1 MVEKGQHITEHDAQD
16 RDTQSIV
23 HRYDRVLLGVVICL
37 MALGIVLVYSA
48 SIVSAEQNFGDARFY
63 LKRQSIY
70 ALISL
75 GVMGVAMNIHYSIW
89 ERVSKFVLVAGIAGL
104 VVVLIPG
111 VATSVK
117 GAVRWIS
124 LGPIRIQ
131 PSEIIKLAWII
142 FLAAFISARG
152 QLIHNFRAGWV
163 QPLMLMGLIALLL
176 MSQPDFGSTLICA
189 GMMVLLLWVGG
200 ARWKHLL
207 AIISG
212 GVGLIIAAVISEPYR
227 MKRIM
232 AFINPSADQLSVS
245 YHIRQ
250 ALISFGSG
258 DWFGLGLGESKQKL
272 FYLPEAHTDFV
283 FSILGEEMGLLGVV
297 FVIGLY
303 AVFVWRGLR
312 LTRLTMNTF
321 GGMLAFGLTAEIG
334 FQAVTNMAV
343 SMALL
348 PTKGLTLPFV
358 SFGGSSLVTLGLAS
372 GILLNISKNQPAPQW
387 FDRQQQGRYAAAKAL
402 LAKEAS

>member
-1 MVEKGQHITEHDAQD
+1 
-16 RDTQSIV
+16 
-23 HRYDRVLLGVVICL
+23 

-89 ERVSKFVLVAGIAGL
+89 ERVSKFVLLAGLAGL

-152 QLIHNFRAGWV
+152 QLIHNFRTGWV
-163 QPLMLMGLIALLL
+163 QPLILMGLIALLL

-207 AIISG
+207 AIMSG
-212 GVGLIIAAVISEPYR
+212 GVGLVIAAVISEPYR

-303 AVFVWRGLR
+303 AIFVWRGLR

-358 SFGGSSLVTLGLAS
+358 SFGGSSLVTLSLAS

>member
-1 MVEKGQHITEHDAQD
+1 MEEPRTTTSHESQQ
-16 RDTQSIV
+16 RDTQSV
-23 HRYDRVLLGVVICL
+23 VYRYDRLLFGVVVCL
-37 MALGIVLVYSA
+37 MSLGIVLVYSA
-48 SIVSAEQNFGDARFY
+48 SIVSADQNFGDAQFY
-63 LKRQSIY
+63 LKRQSVY

-75 GVMGVAMNIHYSIW
+75 AIMGIAMNVHYSIW
-89 ERVSKFVLVAGIAGL
+89 EKISKVVLGVGILGL
-104 VVVLIPG
+104 IVVLIPG
-111 VATSVK
+111 VATSIK

-124 LGPIRIQ
+124 VGPIRVQ
-131 PSEIIKLAWII
+131 PSEVIKLAWII
-142 FLAAFISARG
+142 FLAAFIAKSGQRIKSFRG
-152 QLIHNFRAGWV
+152 GWG
-163 QPLMLMGLIALLL
+163 QPLIFMGLIAGLL

-200 ARWKHLL
+200 ARWGHL
-207 AIISG
+207 IG
-212 GVGLIIAAVISEPYR
+212 MFGCGVGLIVAAVISEPYR

-258 DWFGLGLGESKQKL
+258 DWQGLGLGQSRQKL

-283 FSILGEEMGLLGVV
+283 FSILGEEMGLLGVT

-303 AVFVWRGLR
+303 AIFVWRGLK
-312 LTRLTMNTF
+312 LTRMTMNTF

-358 SFGGSSLVTLGLAS
+358 SFGGSSLVSLGLAS
-372 GILLNISKNQPAPQW
+372 GILLNISKNQPVPHW
-387 FDRQQQGRYAAAKAL
+387 FDKKHNERYAKAQEL
-402 LAKEAS
+402 LVKESA

>member
-1 MVEKGQHITEHDAQD
+1 
-16 RDTQSIV
+16 
-23 HRYDRVLLGVVICL
+23 

-48 SIVSAEQNFGDARFY
+48 SIVSVEQNFGDARFY

-89 ERVSKFVLVAGIAGL
+89 ERVSKFVLLAGLAGL

-152 QLIHNFRAGWV
+152 QLIHNFRTGWV
-163 QPLMLMGLIALLL
+163 QPLILMGLIALLL

-200 ARWKHLL
+200 
-207 AIISG
+207 G
-212 GVGLIIAAVISEPYR
+212 
-227 MKRIM
+227 
-232 AFINPSADQLSVS
+232 
-245 YHIRQ
+245 
-250 ALISFGSG
+250 
-258 DWFGLGLGESKQKL
+258 
-272 FYLPEAHTDFV
+272 
-283 FSILGEEMGLLGVV
+283 
-297 FVIGLY
+297 
-303 AVFVWRGLR
+303 
-312 LTRLTMNTF
+312 
-321 GGMLAFGLTAEIG
+321 
-334 FQAVTNMAV
+334 
-343 SMALL
+343 
-348 PTKGLTLPFV
+348 
-358 SFGGSSLVTLGLAS
+358 
-372 GILLNISKNQPAPQW
+372 
-387 FDRQQQGRYAAAKAL
+387 
-402 LAKEAS
+402 

>member
-1 MVEKGQHITEHDAQD
+1 MDQGRITANHESQD
-16 RDTQSIV
+16 RDTQSV
-23 HRYDRVLLGVVICL
+23 VYRYDRILFGVVVCL
-37 MALGIVLVYSA
+37 MSLGIVLVYSA
-48 SIVSAEQNFGDARFY
+48 SIVSAEQNFGDAQFY

-75 GVMGVAMNIHYSIW
+75 AIMGIAMNIHYSIW
-89 ERVSKFVLVAGIAGL
+89 EKLSKLVLGVGIIGL

-111 VATSVK
+111 VATSIK

-131 PSEIIKLAWII
+131 PSEIVKLAWII
-142 FLAAFISARG
+142 FLAAFIAKRG
-152 QLIHNFRAGWV
+152 QHIKSFRSGWT
-163 QPLMLMGLIALLL
+163 QPMILMGLIAGLL

-200 ARWKHLL
+200 ASWSHL
-207 AIISG
+207 IGMFSC
-212 GVGLIIAAVISEPYR
+212 GVGLVIAAVISEPYR

-232 AFINPSADQLSVS
+232 AFVNPSADTLSVS

-258 DWFGLGLGESKQKL
+258 DWQGLGLGQSRQKL

-297 FVIGLY
+297 FVICLY

-334 FQAVTNMAV
+334 FQAITNMAV

-358 SFGGSSLVTLGLAS
+358 SFGGSSLVSLGLAS
-372 GILLNISKNQPAPQW
+372 GILLNISKNQPVPHW
-387 FDRQQQGRYAAAKAL
+387 FDRKQDQNYASAQAL
-402 LAKEAS
+402 LAKEGT